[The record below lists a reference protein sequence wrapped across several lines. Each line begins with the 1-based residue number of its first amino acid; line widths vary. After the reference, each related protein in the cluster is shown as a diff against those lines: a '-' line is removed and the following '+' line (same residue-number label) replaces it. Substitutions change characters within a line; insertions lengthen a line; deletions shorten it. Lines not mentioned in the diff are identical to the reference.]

1 MGDTGWEGHKE
12 GPWGHSGECERIA
25 GDVKRGLGVGVAAQ
39 GVAGVMVT

>member
-12 GPWGHSGECERIA
+12 GLWEHSGECERIV
-25 GDVKRGLGVGVAAQ
+25 GDVKKGLDVGVAAQ